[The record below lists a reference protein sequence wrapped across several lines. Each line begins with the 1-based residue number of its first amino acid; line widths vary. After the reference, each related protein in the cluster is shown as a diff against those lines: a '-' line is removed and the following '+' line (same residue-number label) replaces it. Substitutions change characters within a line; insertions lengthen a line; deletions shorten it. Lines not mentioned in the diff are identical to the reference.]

1 LTRLDTLI
9 VDGIL
14 TDEGGLTRDPRDPG
28 GTTNWGISL
37 RAYPHLGEDT
47 IVRLTRAEATGI
59 YHRDYLARIPDGL
72 PDGLRW
78 MAADAAVN
86 HGVTRAL
93 TWLHDHPD
101 LTSFTSARIEF
112 YASLSTW
119 DAFGR
124 GWMRRVSKVLAR
136 IAAWEAGEGVT
147 GSSPLVVL
155 EGIKPADRWAAITP
169 GAVAL
174 RGNFRYRVRRNRLD
188 VRREG

>member
-1 LTRLDTLI
+1 M
-9 VDGIL
+9 
-14 TDEGGLTRDPRDPG
+14 
-28 GTTNWGISL
+28 GISL
-37 RAYPHLGEDT
+37 RAYPHYG
-47 IVRLTRAEATGI
+47 RAGI
-59 YHRDYLARIPDGL
+59 IALRQQDAIDIYRRDYWDPLPPGL
-72 PDGLRW
+72 PSDLHW
-78 MAADAAVN
+78 MAFDAAVN

-93 TWLHDHPD
+93 TWLRDHPD
-101 LTSFTSARIEF
+101 LTSFTSARIAF
-112 YASLSTW
+112 YASLNTW

-136 IAAWEAGEGVT
+136 IGNWEAGEGVT